1 MFQAVWD
8 VMANYG
14 MDLQKI
20 ADWFAGLFG
29 EEGKLAP
36 LADIPVLGDI
46 INAVA
51 GLAPVV
57 GDIG

>member
-14 MDLQKI
+14 LNLEKI
-20 ADWFAGLFG
+20 AEWFADVFG
-29 EEGKLAP
+29 PEGKLAP
-36 LADIPVLGDI
+36 LAEVPVLGDI

-57 GDIG
+57 GDIA